1 VKFPTLEEI
10 IGIDRRHIA
19 ESGGGYFGSDNVINL
34 GSLEWVLDTIQYPLF
49 GADQYPSLEEKTAV
63 LAWTIIKSHVFFDSN
78 KRTGMTALIHFVRLN
93 RYRLNV
99 TPDEIV
105 EIAVKIAG
113 ESQQDYSLQ
122 EFVQWIRSK
131 LVPGDFGQQLR

>member
-19 ESGGGYFGSDNVINL
+19 ESGGGYCGSDNVINL

-49 GADQYPSLEEKTAV
+49 GVDQYPSLEEKAAI
-63 LAWTIIKSHVFFDSN
+63 LAWTIIKSHVFFDGN
-78 KRTGMTALIHFVRLN
+78 KRTGMTALIYFVRLN
-93 RYRLNV
+93 RYRLNI

-122 EFVQWIRSK
+122 ELVQWIRSK
-131 LVPGDFGQQLR
+131 LVPEDFGQQLR

>member
-19 ESGGGYFGSDNVINL
+19 ESGGGYSGSDNVINL

-49 GADQYPSLEEKTAV
+49 GVDRYPSLEEKAAI
-63 LAWTIIKSHVFFDSN
+63 LAWTIIKSHVFFDGN

-131 LVPGDFGQQLR
+131 LVLEDFGQQLR